1 MLGNTM
7 IGMPSEVLR
16 SLRSLLHDDSEDD
29 DLHRCEV
36 ARRLY
41 RIRCADSGG
50 QRSSAST
57 LINRMYAT
65 RGYAS
70 RSLSDV
76 SSPNRITLV
85 ASDHESAV
93 ATLTIGFDSSDGLHA
108 DALFCK
114 EADALRQAGRMVCE
128 FTTLAMDHGVRSRR
142 VLAALFNVAYICAHR
157 VMGFDTLLIEV
168 NPRHVLYYER
178 MLGFKVMAP
187 QRYSPRVGAP
197 AVLLGIN
204 FSYIREQ
211 GELFSGLS
219 GLPGKGAERSL
230 YPDWFSPLEEE
241 AIFRR
246 LTRSKA
252 SAAKAVVQPFE
263 PLHLLQA

>member
-1 MLGNTM
+1 
-7 IGMPSEVLR
+7 
-16 SLRSLLHDDSEDD
+16 
-29 DLHRCEV
+29 
-36 ARRLY
+36 
-41 RIRCADSGG
+41 
-50 QRSSAST
+50 
-57 LINRMYAT
+57 
-65 RGYAS
+65 
-70 RSLSDV
+70 
-76 SSPNRITLV
+76 
-85 ASDHESAV
+85 
-93 ATLTIGFDSSDGLHA
+93 
-108 DALFCK
+108 
-114 EADALRQAGRMVCE
+114 MVCE

-142 VLAALFNVAYICAHR
+142 VLASLFNVAYIYAHR
-157 VMGFDTLLIEV
+157 VMGCDTLLIEV

-187 QRYSPRVGAP
+187 QRHSPRVGAP

-252 SAAKAVVQPFE
+252 SAAKAALQPLE

>member
-1 MLGNTM
+1 MLSNTM
-7 IGMPSEVLR
+7 TGAPFEPPLSVRPRLQDE
-16 SLRSLLHDDSEDD
+16 SNED

-36 ARRLY
+36 GRRLY
-41 RIRCADSGG
+41 RIRSADSGG
-50 QRSSAST
+50 QRSSASI

-70 RSLSDV
+70 RPLPDE
-76 SSPNRITLV
+76 SSPTRITLV
-85 ASDHESAV
+85 ASEHETTV
-93 ATLTIGFDSSDGLHA
+93 ATITVGFDSSAGLQV
-108 DALFCK
+108 DTLFSQ
-114 EADALRQAGRMVCE
+114 EVNALRQAGRMVCE
-128 FTTLAMDHGVRSRR
+128 FTTLAIDQVVRSRR
-142 VLAALFNVAYICAHR
+142 VLASLFNVAYIYAHR

-197 AVLLGIN
+197 AVLMGIN

-211 GELFSGLS
+211 GERFARLSRASGA
-219 GLPGKGAERSL
+219 GRSL

-241 AIFRR
+241 AILRR
-246 LTRSKA
+246 LTRSMA
-252 SAAKAVVQPFE
+252 PAESVLHRRYE
-263 PLHLLQA
+263 PLQLLQA

>member
-1 MLGNTM
+1 VLSNTM
-7 IGMPSEVLR
+7 IGMPFEAHHA
-16 SLRSLLHDDSEDD
+16 LRSLLQDESEDD

-36 ARRLY
+36 GRRLY
-41 RIRCADSGG
+41 RIRSADSVG
-50 QRSSAST
+50 QRISASI

-70 RSLSDV
+70 RPLPDA
-76 SSPNRITLV
+76 SSPTRITLV
-85 ASDHESAV
+85 ASDHEATV
-93 ATLTIGFDSSDGLHA
+93 ATLSIGFDSSDGLHV
-108 DALFCK
+108 DALFCQ
-114 EADALRQAGRMVCE
+114 EADALRQAGRLVCE
-128 FTTLAMDHGVRSRR
+128 FTTLAMDHVVSSRR
-142 VLAALFNVAYICAHR
+142 VLASLFNVAYIYAHR

-168 NPRHVLYYER
+168 NPRHVRYYER

-187 QRYSPRVGAP
+187 QRHSLRVGAP

-211 GELFSGLS
+211 GERFSGLS
-219 GLPGKGAERSL
+219 GTSSERSL

-246 LTRSKA
+246 LTRSKV
-252 SAAKAVVQPFE
+252 SAANSALHPFE

>member
-1 MLGNTM
+1 MLSNTM
-7 IGMPSEVLR
+7 IGSPFEAHHP
-16 SLRSLLHDDSEDD
+16 LRSLLQDESDD

-36 ARRLY
+36 GRRLY
-41 RIRCADSGG
+41 RIRSADSGG
-50 QRSSAST
+50 ERSSASI

-70 RSLSDV
+70 RPLPDQ
-76 SSPNRITLV
+76 SSPTRITLV
-85 ASDHESAV
+85 ASDHESTV
-93 ATLTIGFDSSDGLHA
+93 ATITVGFDSPDGLHV
-108 DALFCK
+108 DALFAQ
-114 EADALRQAGRMVCE
+114 EVDALRQAGRLVCE
-128 FTTLAMDHGVRSRR
+128 FTTLAIDHVVRSRR
-142 VLAALFNVAYICAHR
+142 VLASLFNVAYLYAHR

-187 QRYSPRVGAP
+187 QRHSLRVGAP

-211 GELFSGLS
+211 GERFANLS
-219 GLPGKGAERSL
+219 GANTERSL

-241 AIFRR
+241 AIFHR
-246 LTRSKA
+246 LTRSRD
-252 SAAKAVVQPFE
+252 SAPTNAAHRLE